1 MLYSIKQ
8 ATTEDKICQQVTFG
22 ALQQCIPPE
31 QVLQAL
37 HQTDAFEQRERRLN
51 MLCVLYILMARALFP
66 TRGLG
71 WVTRQIWDEV
81 RFLFAEPTSPHL
93 QAPTPP
99 ALTYRRQ
106 QLSVKALQTLFG
118 QVCQTL
124 GQPTDPG
131 CFAFGLRL
139 MAIDSTVKTLADTPA
154 NEAFFG
160 RSAGHHGTSAFP
172 QIRATFLTECG
183 THAIVDAVFRPCC
196 PCERLSVPR
205 LLRSVTPSM
214 LVLLDSGFYGYALLF
229 QLQASGAHLLIKMP
243 EYAQPQIVEIL
254 PDGSALVLVRPP
266 ASVWRRQARPILMRL
281 IAYQV
286 PSEKDPNVLLQ
297 RHLLTTLLDP
307 LEAPLLD
314 LILCYHERWE
324 IELTIKELFERY
336 PFLQARFS
344 STTPAGVLQE
354 FYGLLL
360 GHYAIRAMMLQAARQ
375 ADVPVEHLSYSHA
388 IQVITLS
395 LPRFQRAEPATWPL
409 LLQIVLFDLLQVHQP
424 DRPLRRNP
432 RCVKRRLSPVPSK
445 ASCHY
450 VRQEK
455 PPKTFL
461 ETLTLLPYT

>member
-8 ATTEDKICQQVTFG
+8 ATAEDKICQQVTFG
-22 ALQQCIPPE
+22 LLQHIIPPE

-37 HQTDAFEQRERRLN
+37 TQTDAFEVRERRMN
-51 MLCVLYILMARALFP
+51 MLCVLYILMARALYP
-66 TRGLG
+66 ARGLG
-71 WVTRQIWDEV
+71 WVTRQVWDEV
-81 RFLFAEPTSPHL
+81 RFLFADPTAHEL

-106 QLSVKALQTLFG
+106 CLSVKALQALFR
-118 QVCQTL
+118 QVCQPL
-124 GQPTDPG
+124 GQPEDAG

-139 MAIDSTVKTLADTPA
+139 MAIDSTVKTVADTPA
-154 NEAFFG
+154 NEQFFG

-172 QIRATFLTECG
+172 QIRATFLVECG
-183 THAIVDAVFRPCC
+183 THAIIDTVFRPCC

-205 LLRSVTPSM
+205 LLRSVTPEM

-229 QLQASGAHLLIKMP
+229 QLQATGAHLLIKMP
-243 EYAQPQIVEIL
+243 EYAQPQIVQIL
-254 PDGSALVLVRPP
+254 PDGSALVLVRP
-266 ASVWRRQARPILMRL
+266 AAAVWRRQARPILMRL

-286 PSEKDPNVLLQ
+286 PSEKDPCVLLH

-307 LEAPLLD
+307 EQAPLLD

-360 GHYAIRAMMLQAARQ
+360 GHYAIRAVMLQAARQ
-375 ADVPVEHLSYSHA
+375 GDVPVEDLSYTHA

-395 LPRFQRAEPATWPL
+395 LPRFQRAAPHAWPL
-409 LLQIVLFDLLQVHQP
+409 LLTVVFFDLLQVRQP

-445 ASCHY
+445 ASCY
-450 VRQEK
+450 AVRQEE

-461 ETLTLLPYT
+461 ETLTVLPYT

>member
-8 ATTEDKICQQVTFG
+8 ATAEDKICQQVTFG
-22 ALQQCIPPE
+22 LLQHIISPD
-31 QVLQAL
+31 QVLAVL
-37 HQTDAFEQRERRLN
+37 AQTDAFEQRERQLN

-66 TRGLG
+66 SRGLG

-81 RFLFAEPTSPHL
+81 RFVFADPTAPHL

-99 ALTYRRQ
+99 ALSYRRQ
-106 QLSVKALQTLFG
+106 HLGVKAVQTLFQ
-118 QVCQTL
+118 QVCQPL
-124 GQPTDPG
+124 GQPDDPA

-139 MAIDSTVKTLADTPA
+139 MAIDSTVKTVADTPS
-154 NEAFFG
+154 NEQFFG

-172 QIRATFLTECG
+172 QVRATFLVECG

-196 PCERLSVPR
+196 PSEQLSVPR
-205 LLRSVTPSM
+205 LLRSLTAEM
-214 LVLLDSGFYGYALLF
+214 LVLLDSGFYGYGLLF
-229 QLQASGAHLLIKMP
+229 QLYASGAQLLLRMP
-243 EYAQPQIVEIL
+243 EHAMPQIQQIL
-254 PDGSALVLVRPP
+254 PDGSALVLVYPHP
-266 ASVWRRQARPILMRL
+266 SVWRRQARPILMRL

-286 PSEKDPNVLLQ
+286 PSENDPNVLLQ

-307 LEAPLLD
+307 QHASVLD

-375 ADVPVEHLSYSHA
+375 GDVAVEHLSYTHA

-395 LPRFQRAEPATWPL
+395 LPRFQRAQPQVWPL
-409 LLQIVLFDLLQVHQP
+409 LLMVALSDLLQVRQLE
-424 DRPLRRNP
+424 RPLRRNP

-445 ASCHY
+445 ASCHF
-450 VRQEK
+450 VRQQN